1 MSVFGVDLGN
11 LNSTIGVTR
20 NGGIDIII
28 NEVSKRETSTIVSL
42 TEQERFIGESGLDR
56 AVRNCANTVACVKR
70 FIGAHID
77 DPSLAVE
84 KRYLSAATSSD
95 DHGRLMFDLNYN
107 NDSISLYPEQVLA
120 MFVQQLRKYVNLE
133 TTVDPKV
140 PADVRD
146 CVVTIPCYYTAEQ
159 RRLVM
164 QACEIAGV
172 NAMSLVNET
181 TASSIDYGI
190 FRGASLPEKEAD
202 AQVVAILDVGYGTT
216 TVAVTAFWRG
226 NLKVLSRKYD
236 KNLGTRD
243 IDWTLYERMAKEI
256 MTKYKVDV
264 TENKRARIR
273 LLQACEKVKYL
284 LSGNQ
289 FAPLNIENL
298 MDIDVNIPSFPRTEL
313 EELCTGLVDR
323 MKNLIASAI
332 EESGIPADKM
342 HSIEFIGGGCRI
354 PMFKKAVED
363 ASGKA
368 PSFTLNA
375 SESVARGA
383 AITAAV
389 FSPKFQVREFIVND
403 KVHYPVKLG
412 YHIENPSSVSV
423 VPFLPNVNKVIS
435 FLNKG
440 DNYPKTLEVTIK
452 RTDGF
457 KLYAFYD
464 EEDTD
469 VKTAIVDQKYIVGE
483 WAIGGTTKQTNGEVR
498 LRLRVQPTG
507 LITLESAQT
516 TENYEVQETE
526 EKKDPENPE
535 KEAEKVTVTKQKT
548 RKLDLSV
555 QPNATLLGHA
565 PETIIACRKLEEEM
579 NQRDL
584 LVMRTKDAKNELES
598 YILDNRSRVSEG
610 GAWFDFITAADRE
623 AFLKMAAEYEE
634 WLYDDGS
641 ESTLEEYKTRTQKLK
656 DIGGPAF
663 ARWKL
668 YDDIPFELKQ
678 FAGKAA
684 AVKNNALA
692 AIGKHAHITEEE
704 LRGVATKVDDTIA
717 SLTAEV
723 EAYQAAPKTNAT
735 TLSIAGFATKLK
747 DLESAARIVL
757 TKPVPKPP
765 KTETPPP
772 AAAEATPDA
781 SARAEDAEPATE
793 QAAPSAEG
801 PAPPKPNDLD

>member
-28 NEVSKRETSTIVSL
+28 NEVSKRETSTIVSM

-56 AVRNCANTVACVKR
+56 AVRNANNTIACVKR

-77 DPSLAVE
+77 DPALAIE

-95 DHGRLMFDLNYN
+95 DHGRLMFDVNYN

-159 RRLVM
+159 RRLVI

-190 FRGASLPEKEAD
+190 FRGASLPEKESD

-243 IDWTLYERMAKEI
+243 VDWTLYERMAKEI

-298 MDIDVNIPSFPRTEL
+298 MDIDVNIPSFPRAEL

-323 MKNLIASAI
+323 LKVLISSAV
-332 EESGIPADKM
+332 EEAGLSMDKL
-342 HSIEFIGGGCRI
+342 HSVEFIGGGCRI
-354 PMFKKAVED
+354 PMFKKAVEEV
-363 ASGKA
+363 AGKA

-389 FSPKFQVREFIVND
+389 FSPKFQVREFVVND
-403 KVHYPVKLG
+403 KLHYPIKLG
-412 YHIENPSSVSV
+412 YQAENPSSVSTV
-423 VPFLPNVNKVIS
+423 SFLPNVNKVLS
-435 FLNKG
+435 FVGKG
-440 DNYPKTLEVTIK
+440 DYYPKTLEVTIK
-452 RTDGF
+452 RTDTF
-457 KLYAFYD
+457 QLYAFYD
-464 EEDTD
+464 DEDAD
-469 VKTAIVDQKYIVGE
+469 VQAAVISKKFVVGE
-483 WAIGGTTKQTNGEVR
+483 WTIGGTNKTTNGEVR

-516 TENYEVQETE
+516 TELYEVQETE

-535 KEAEKVTVTKQKT
+535 KEAEKVTVTKQKS
-548 RKLDLSV
+548 RKMDLSV
-555 QPNATLLGHA
+555 QPNSSLLGHA
-565 PETIIACRKLEEEM
+565 PETIIQCRKLEEEM
-579 NQRDL
+579 NSRDL

-610 GAWFDFITAADRE
+610 GAWFEFLTEADR
-623 AFLKMAAEYEE
+623 AQFLKLAAEYEE

-641 ESTLEEYKTRTQKLK
+641 ESTLEEYKQRTQNLK
-656 DIGGPAF
+656 NIGGPAF

-678 FAGKAA
+678 F
-684 AVKNNALA
+684 VKSANQVRDNTLA

-704 LRGVATKVDDTIA
+704 LRAVATKVEEAIA
-717 SLTAEV
+717 TAERDV
-723 EAYQAAPKTNAT
+723 AAYQAAPKTNAT
-735 TLSIAGFATKLK
+735 TLSVAQFATKLK
-747 DLESAARIVL
+747 ELESASRVVL

-765 KTETPPP
+765 KAETPPP
-772 AAAEATPDA
+772 KAEPAADA
-781 SARAEDAEPATE
+781 SAKAEEEEKKAETTTE
-793 QAAPSAEG
+793 SAPG
-801 PAPPKPNDLD
+801 PVPPSDLD